1 MTECWWQ
8 TTPKSQYRDE
18 SWNSVDTDFT
28 EGDPVFIDPFRAQSL
43 IPIHCTFVQY
53 HGDDN
58 QIVEVYVPP
67 MSAESIGSLYAWFF
81 EEPGNYLFHEKY
93 LTPQ

>member
-8 TTPKSQYRDE
+8 TTPRSQYRDE
-18 SWNSVDTDFT
+18 SWYLVDTAFT
-28 EGDPVFIDPFRAQSL
+28 EGDPVVIDPFRIQNL
-43 IPIHCTFVQY
+43 IPLHCTFVQY

-58 QIVEVYVPP
+58 QIIEVCVPP
-67 MSAESIGSLYAWFF
+67 RSDNNIRSLCAWFR

-93 LTPQ
+93 VTPQ